1 MDLKAMQDHAKNI
14 RKNIIKE
21 VSNAQS
27 GHPGGSLTFLQYF
40 TLMSWISQRRMPTL

>member
-27 GHPGGSLTFLQYF
+27 GHQEDH
-40 TLMSWISQRRMPTL
+40 